1 MTSSAVTH
9 YDMTLDQYRI
19 TKSWSYSELARQLG
33 ASHATVARR
42 WCLKMNDNNRLIP
55 NQEYMDRIVLKTGG
69 EVMPNDFYISR
80 Q

>member
-1 MTSSAVTH
+1 
-9 YDMTLDQYRI
+9 MTLDQYRI
-19 TKSWSYSELARQLG
+19 NKDWSYSELARQLG

-42 WCLKMNDNNRLIP
+42 WCLKFDDNNRLIP
-55 NQEYMDRIVLKTGG
+55 NQEFMDRIVLKTGG

>member
-1 MTSSAVTH
+1 
-9 YDMTLDQYRI
+9 MTLDQYRI
-19 TKSWSYSELARQLG
+19 NNDWSYSELARQLG

-42 WCLKMNDNNRLIP
+42 WCLRFDDSNRLIP
-55 NQEYMDRIVLKTGG
+55 NQEYMDKIILKTGG